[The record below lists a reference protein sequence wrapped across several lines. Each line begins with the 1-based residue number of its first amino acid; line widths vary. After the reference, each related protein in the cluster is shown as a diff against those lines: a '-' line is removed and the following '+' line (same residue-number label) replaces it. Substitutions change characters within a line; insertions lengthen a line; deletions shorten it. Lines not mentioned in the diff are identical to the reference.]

1 MARLRSVNLRN
12 RTTSSSGSF
21 RLVLPRRH
29 RNLIALGKRDRG
41 NRILLNSSCV
51 PPEDWH
57 EPSENRS
64 RGYRTIVQPPGDGYV
79 HVVTAGQVRERLAQL
94 PQHFLEKLDVVQ
106 LSQMTRKKRTFPC
119 YGMQWGTAIY
129 LYPVEASFVEV
140 YSRPPRPAV
149 YNEARMF
156 GGIWESA
163 GGSSWKLTWTKS
175 TLEDFYLNNVL
186 IHELG
191 HVLDVR
197 NTSYRDRERF
207 AEWFAIEHG
216 YKPSRRLIRKAD
228 TTSTS

>member
-21 RLVLPRRH
+21 RLVLPRRR
-29 RNLIALGKRDRG
+29 RNLIALGKRAPG
-41 NRILLNSSCV
+41 NRTFLRSSSV
-51 PPEDWH
+51 PPEDWY
-57 EPSENRS
+57 EPNGDGT
-64 RGYRTIVQPPGDGYV
+64 RGYRTVVQPPGEGYV
-79 HVVTAGQVRERLAQL
+79 HVVTADQVRERLAQL
-94 PQHFLEKLDVVQ
+94 PQHFLETLEIVQ
-106 LSQMTRKKRTFPC
+106 LSRMTRKKRTFPC

-140 YSRPPRPAV
+140 YNRPPRPAV

-163 GGSSWKLTWTKS
+163 GGNTWKLTWTKS
-175 TLEDFYLNNVL
+175 ALEDFYLNNVL

-216 YKPSRRLIRKAD
+216 YKPSRRTPK
-228 TTSTS
+228 